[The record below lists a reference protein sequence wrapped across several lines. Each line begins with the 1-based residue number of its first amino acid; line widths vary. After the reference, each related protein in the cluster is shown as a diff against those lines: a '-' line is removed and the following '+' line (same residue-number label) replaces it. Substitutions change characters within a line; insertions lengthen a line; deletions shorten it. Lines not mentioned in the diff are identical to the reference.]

1 MSEEDE
7 TGMEGQE
14 EETGAAPEEAV
25 AEEEAATAET
35 PPDASG
41 EEATVTESEAEITVV
56 DSGEEVTTVEQSED
70 AADPSPD
77 AGLYPKTEPIPRPE
91 VSVEG
96 EPGPRQRWI
105 ELATSADHKDIGRI
119 LIGTSVGSLFLA
131 AVLLVLLRL
140 QLAIPENGF
149 LEPVTFDR
157 LLSLYGA
164 TAIFFF
170 LLPLFFGLFYFLV
183 PLMIG
188 SRGTALPRLGQ
199 VGMWLILLGG
209 VLLYSTI
216 LYTPPEAGINPLP
229 PLSELAFT
237 SNNGVDAWIAGV
249 GLATLGYI
257 LITIDLLVTIR
268 HLRAP
273 GMAWRRTPV
282 LVWTA
287 AVVTWLFAIIGPI
300 FLAAATMLMID
311 RRLGGGFFTGG
322 AGGAPLLWQH
332 LSYIFFAGVYALTAI
347 SALGVATE
355 VIQTFTGRRSP
366 DRKVIFGSM
375 VAIAVMGTLAWG
387 QNMYTA
393 PIGIGVKYFAMF
405 MAIGL
410 IIPFGLIYNSLIR
423 AVSRSDF
430 HMRAPLRYAM
440 GALSFGSIGLLVEL
454 SQSTI
459 AVGTQLQQTY
469 DAWAATHFA
478 MIGFGLFGG
487 LAALSYWYPKM
498 TGRML
503 NEDRARKSFWL
514 VVAGTAIAVVPL
526 FGAGVEGQVTDAF
539 RFAAG
544 EGVSAYNLI
553 ATLGTLVL
561 FLGIVLTIGNL
572 IRSRVEEPL
581 APPDPWLGETLEWLA
596 LSPPPPHNFDEL
608 PDVRS
613 DVPMTDVREV
623 LARIDRER
631 DHEARETETVA

>member
-1 MSEEDE
+1 MSEEEQDDQMEDSTPPEEEVGAGSSEDESTEAEQVEESGDDE
-7 TGMEGQE
+7 TAAGSGGQ
-14 EETGAAPEEAV
+14 GV
-25 AEEEAATAET
+25 
-35 PPDASG
+35 
-41 EEATVTESEAEITVV
+41 
-56 DSGEEVTTVEQSED
+56 ED
-70 AADPSPD
+70 ATDPSPD
-77 AGLYPKTEPIPRPE
+77 VGLYPEAEPVPRPE

-96 EPGPRQRWI
+96 EPGSRQRWI

-119 LIGTSVGSLFLA
+119 LIGTAVGSLFLTG
-131 AVLLVLLRL
+131 VLLILLRL

-149 LEPVTFDR
+149 LSPVTFDR
-157 LLSLYGA
+157 FLSLYGT

-170 LLPLFFGLFYFLV
+170 ILPLFFGLFYYLV

-199 VGMWLILLGG
+199 VGMWLVLLGG

-229 PLSELAFT
+229 PLSEVAFT
-237 SNNGVDAWIAGV
+237 SNNGIDAWAASV
-249 GLATLGYI
+249 GLATLGLL

-282 LVWTA
+282 MVWTA
-287 AVVTWLFAIIGPI
+287 AIASWLFAVIGPI

-366 DRKVIFGSM
+366 DRKVIIGSM
-375 VAIAVMGTLAWG
+375 IAIAILGTLAWG

-393 PIGIGVKYFAMF
+393 PVPDGIKYFSMV
-405 MAIGL
+405 MAVSL
-410 IIPFGLIYNSLIR
+410 IIPFGLIYNALIR
-423 AVSRSDF
+423 SVSRSDF

-440 GALSFGSIGLLVEL
+440 AALSFGSVGLLVEL

-478 MIGFGLFGG
+478 LVGFGLFGG
-487 LAALSYWYPKM
+487 FAALSYWYPKL

-514 VVAGTAIAVVPL
+514 LVAGALIAIVPL
-526 FGAGVEGQVTDAF
+526 FAAGVEGQVTDAF
-539 RFAAG
+539 RFAEG
-544 EGVSAYNLI
+544 EGVDAYNLL
-553 ATLGTLVL
+553 ASLGTLL
-561 FLGIVLTIGNL
+561 FFLGLVLTLGNFV
-572 IRSRVEEPL
+572 RSRVEEPP
-581 APPDPWLGETLEWLA
+581 APPDPWLGETLEWLT
-596 LSPPPPHNFDEL
+596 LSPPPQHNFDEL

-613 DVPMTDVREV
+613 DSPMTDVREV
-623 LARIDRER
+623 LERIDRDR
-631 DHEARETETVA
+631 DPEARDREPVA